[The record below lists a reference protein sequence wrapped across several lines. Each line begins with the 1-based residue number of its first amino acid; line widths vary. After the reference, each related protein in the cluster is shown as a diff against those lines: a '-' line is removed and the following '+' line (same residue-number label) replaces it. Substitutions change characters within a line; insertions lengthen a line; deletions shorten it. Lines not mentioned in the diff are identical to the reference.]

1 VGTVEGGTVG
11 DWAAVAKAIRQRMD
25 ARAVTQ
31 KELADK
37 SGISTA
43 TLREM
48 VREDATRE
56 RSAATLRKVSS
67 ALGLPQG
74 YLLAVARHEPLPAV
88 HEQPSETPTPGG
100 GVADE
105 LRAIRVILE
114 RIEARLSE

>member
-1 VGTVEGGTVG
+1 MG
-11 DWAAVAKAIRQRMD
+11 DWPAVAKAIRQRMD
-25 ARAVTQ
+25 AKAVTQ

-56 RSAATLRKVSS
+56 RSAATLRKVSG
-67 ALGLPQG
+67 ALDLPEG
-74 YLLAVARHEPLPAV
+74 YLLAVARHEPLPEV
-88 HEQPSETPTPGG
+88 LEQPSRTPVPG

-105 LRAIRVILE
+105 LRAIRAILE